1 MYLQLQPIVR
11 TGTYEIQT
19 RLDDQGG
26 MQSIHHHTT
35 KMWNL
40 LKNEEGTLKFEAR
53 DDGVTVAT
61 DQNSRYDDLVQTLHP
76 NNIVNTGLMSNRALS
91 AAC

>member
-19 RLDDQGG
+19 RLDDQDDG
-26 MQSIHHHTT
+26 MQSIHHYTT

-40 LKNEEGTLKFEAR
+40 LKNEEGTLKQEMM
-53 DDGVTVAT
+53 G
-61 DQNSRYDDLVQTLHP
+61 
-76 NNIVNTGLMSNRALS
+76 
-91 AAC
+91 